1 MHRPPQARSRFAST
15 QRVHK
20 APKYT
25 VPASTPCKHR
35 RLQSALFVVRCI
47 VCNCYLG
54 VEGAKNIEI
63 RNKEI
68 RHKELRDRTE
78 IEKLQIRKGE
88 KRMEKIRFG
97 MRWVGSVLREK
108 ALKKEKGIDGILVT
122 VGLCIIALLLCVVMK
137 DSLTTFIKTL
147 VDAMT
152 VKAQQLLTGVAS

>member
-1 MHRPPQARSRFAST
+1 M
-15 QRVHK
+15 
-20 APKYT
+20 
-25 VPASTPCKHR
+25 
-35 RLQSALFVVRCI
+35 
-47 VCNCYLG
+47 CNCYLG
-54 VEGAKNIEI
+54 VGGAKNIEI
-63 RNKEI
+63 RNKEIRNKEIRNKEIRNKEIRDKEIRDKEI

-152 VKAQQLLTGVAS
+152 VKAQQILTGVAS